1 VICNDPGSEAATMP
15 DSEPTG
21 LDANSR
27 LRKCP
32 ATAGAYHLLTIV
44 HVFKPHISCL
54 KDSLLVYH

>member
-1 VICNDPGSEAATMP
+1 MP